1 LTIFSFSFFF
11 FYIHNTKYKFKTNKQ
26 KLHENYNKSPK
37 TIWNLQG
44 TTSAPPEQCQA
55 DFQSGKTVAARLLHA
70 PPSLAARGLTRRRK
84 KNQQQGEI
92 RNSFLPSSFLAG
104 GDLQNNQKTQP
115 AVLFSPDL
123 FSDFFFLF

>member
-1 LTIFSFSFFF
+1 MKITI
-11 FYIHNTKYKFKTNKQ
+11 KALKQ
-26 KLHENYNKSPK
+26 YGIYREPLLHLRNSVRQ
-37 TIWNLQG
+37 T
-44 TTSAPPEQCQA
+44 
-55 DFQSGKTVAARLLHA
+55 FRAARQWRRVC
-70 PPSLAARGLTRRRK
+70 STRRRK

>member
-1 LTIFSFSFFF
+1 LTIFSFSFFFF

-70 PPSLAARGLTRRRK
+70 PPQK
-84 KNQQQGEI
+84 K
-92 RNSFLPSSFLAG
+92 PAAG
-104 GDLQNNQKTQP
+104 GDPKQLP
-115 AVLFSPDL
+115 P
-123 FSDFFFLF
+123 FFFPGRR